1 MKKMLTFLL
10 ALVMVLT
17 LHSFA
22 LADEPV
28 TIRIAHWDVE
38 TALGMGDDAVRDML
52 EQKFGIRLEPMNTT
66 WDDYV
71 QKIQA

>member
-10 ALVMVLT
+10 ALARVLT
-17 LHSFA
+17 MHSFA

-38 TALGMGDDAVRDML
+38 TALGMGDDAVRDMV
-52 EQKFGIRLEPMNTT
+52 E
-66 WDDYV
+66 
-71 QKIQA
+71 